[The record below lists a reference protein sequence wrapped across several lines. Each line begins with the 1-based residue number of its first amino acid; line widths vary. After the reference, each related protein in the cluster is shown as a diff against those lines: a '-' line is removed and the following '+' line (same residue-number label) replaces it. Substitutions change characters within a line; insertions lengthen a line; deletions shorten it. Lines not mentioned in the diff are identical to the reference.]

1 MAAGLSTLKRDEVQV
16 INTFEYSLEKPI
28 MGWKEENIMDRIQ
41 AFISSK
47 ALGNVDV
54 LKNFIREIC
63 KDLTFLE
70 VYENNGWILNITVTD
85 SKFWGK

>member
-1 MAAGLSTLKRDEVQV
+1 M

-28 MGWKEENIMDRIQ
+28 IGWTEENVIDRIQ
-41 AFISSK
+41 AFLSSEK
-47 ALGNVDV
+47 IANIDV
-54 LKNFIREIC
+54 MKDFVREIC

-70 VYENNGWILNITVTD
+70 AYENNGWILNITVTD